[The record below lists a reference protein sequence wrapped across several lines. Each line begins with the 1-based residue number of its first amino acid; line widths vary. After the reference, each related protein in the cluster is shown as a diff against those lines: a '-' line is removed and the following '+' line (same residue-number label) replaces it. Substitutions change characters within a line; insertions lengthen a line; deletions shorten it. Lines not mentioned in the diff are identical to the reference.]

1 MTEQTSMPM
10 DQVAERDVVV
20 QNQYGIHARPAALLV
35 KTAARFQSNITLE
48 KDGVEV
54 SAKSIMGVLT
64 MEGYHG
70 SRIRIRARG
79 PDANEAVEALSDLF
93 EKKFY
98 ET

>member
-1 MTEQTSMPM
+1 VTEHTSMPR

>member
-1 MTEQTSMPM
+1 
-10 DQVAERDVVV
+10 VV

>member
-1 MTEQTSMPM
+1 MTEHTSMPR